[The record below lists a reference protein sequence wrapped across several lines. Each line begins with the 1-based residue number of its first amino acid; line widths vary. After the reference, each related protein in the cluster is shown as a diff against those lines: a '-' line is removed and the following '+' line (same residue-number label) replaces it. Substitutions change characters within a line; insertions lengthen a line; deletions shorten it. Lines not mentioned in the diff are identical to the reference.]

1 MCPNTHGE
9 AVNLQRQ
16 FDPRRLPVILDHAH
30 GDGRCGA
37 LDASAFVFDAGRRAL
52 GSKECPHI
60 VPEPWRA
67 NPVRSRPILTPST
80 GLCFWRDRAA
90 LGTSAGDPLRK
101 AGAAELAVAAGD
113 GGE

>member
-67 NPVRSRPILTPST
+67 NPVRVAADSDTL
-80 GLCFWRDRAA
+80 DRAVFLA
-90 LGTSAGDPLRK
+90 RSRGAGHQRR
-101 AGAAELAVAAGD
+101 
-113 GGE
+113 